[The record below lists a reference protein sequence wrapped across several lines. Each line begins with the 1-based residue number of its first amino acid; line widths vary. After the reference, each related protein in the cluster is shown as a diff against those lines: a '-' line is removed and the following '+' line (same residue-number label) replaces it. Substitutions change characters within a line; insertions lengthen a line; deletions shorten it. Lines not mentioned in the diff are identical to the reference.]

1 MQATFHFISLAAT
14 LCATCAVSAAQPEF
28 PTRPIRLI
36 VPFAAGG
43 SVDISS
49 RILAVPLTQILGQQ
63 IVVDNRTG
71 AGGSIGGNMVA
82 KAAPDGYTLFAGSS
96 GSLTANRAVYS
107 NLPYDSLRD
116 FAPISMINITP
127 MVVVAHPSLPVSS
140 IKDLVEL
147 ARAQPGKIVMASA
160 GVGTSNH
167 LALELF
173 QAMSGVQFLH
183 VPYKGA
189 GSVYADLL
197 GGQVQTTIDQLA
209 SSVPYIQSGKLKALG
224 VATLNRSTVLPNI
237 PTVDESGL
245 KGYEAAS
252 FTGVL
257 APTGTPQVILDRL
270 YAAIVK
276 AAQMPSVT
284 ERFKELAA
292 DPKTTTPREFTQF
305 MRNDIAK
312 WQKVAQMA
320 NIKLD

>member
-1 MQATFHFISLAAT
+1 MRALFYAASLAAVAC
-14 LCATCAVSAAQPEF
+14 LAQAAQTDF

-63 IVVDNRTG
+63 VIVDNRAG
-71 AGGSIGGNMVA
+71 AGGTIGGSMVA
-82 KAAPDGYTLFAGSS
+82 KATPDGYTLFAGSS

-107 NLPYDSLRD
+107 NLPFDSLRD
-116 FAPISMINITP
+116 FVPISMINVTP
-127 MVVVAHPSLPVSS
+127 MVVITHPSLPVNTLKEF
-140 IKDLVEL
+140 IEL
-147 ARAQPGKIVMASA
+147 ARAQPGKVIMASA
-160 GVGTSNH
+160 GIGTSNH

-173 QAMSGVQFLH
+173 QSMAGVKFLH

-189 GSVYADLL
+189 GSVYADLV
-197 GGQVQTTIDQLA
+197 GGQVQCMVDQLA
-209 SSVPYIQSGKLKALG
+209 GSIGYIQSGKLKALA
-224 VATLNRSTVLPNI
+224 VATLNRSGVLPNV
-237 PTVDESGL
+237 PTADEAGV

-257 APTGTPQVILDRL
+257 APTGTPQATLDRL
-270 YAAIVK
+270 YAAVVL
-276 AAQMPSVT
+276 AARTPAVT
-284 ERFKELAA
+284 ERFRELAA
-292 DPKTTTPREFTQF
+292 DPKTTTPAEFTQY

>member
-1 MQATFHFISLAAT
+1 MKKMRALFHAVSLAAVAC
-14 LCATCAVSAAQPEF
+14 LAQAAQTDF

-63 IVVDNRTG
+63 VIVDNRAG
-71 AGGSIGGNMVA
+71 AGGTIGGSMVA
-82 KAAPDGYTLFAGSS
+82 KATPDGYTLFAGSS

-107 NLPYDSLRD
+107 NLPFDSLRD
-116 FAPISMINITP
+116 FVPISMINVTP
-127 MVVVAHPSLPVSS
+127 MVVITHPSLPVNTLKEF
-140 IKDLVEL
+140 IEL
-147 ARAQPGKIVMASA
+147 ARAQPGKVIMASA
-160 GVGTSNH
+160 GIGTSNH

-173 QAMSGVQFLH
+173 QSMAGVKFLH

-189 GSVYADLL
+189 GSVYADLV
-197 GGQVQTTIDQLA
+197 GGQVQCMVDQLA
-209 SSVPYIQSGKLKALG
+209 GSIGYIQSGKLKALA
-224 VATLNRSTVLPNI
+224 VATLNRSGVLPNV
-237 PTVDESGL
+237 PTADEAGV

-257 APTGTPQVILDRL
+257 APTGTPQATLDRL
-270 YAAIVK
+270 YAAVVL
-276 AAQMPSVT
+276 AARMPAVT

-292 DPKTTTPREFTQF
+292 DPKTTTPAEFTQY

>member
-1 MQATFHFISLAAT
+1 MQKLLYAASWAILSCMATSAQAAD
-14 LCATCAVSAAQPEF
+14 F

-63 IVVDNRTG
+63 IVVDNRAG
-71 AGGSIGGNMVA
+71 AGAAIGGSMAA

-96 GSLTANRAVYS
+96 GSLTANRAVYA
-107 NLPYDSLRD
+107 NLPYDSMRD
-116 FAPISMINITP
+116 FVPISMINITP
-127 MVVVAHPSLPVSS
+127 MVVVTHPSFPASS
-140 IKDLVEL
+140 LKELIDL
-147 ARAQPGKIVMASA
+147 ARQQPGKVIMASA
-160 GVGTSNH
+160 GVGSSNH

-173 QAMSGVQFLH
+173 QSMAGVKFLH

-189 GSVYADLL
+189 GAVYADLL
-197 GGQVQTTIDQLA
+197 GGQVPTFIDQLA
-209 SSVPYIQSGKLKALG
+209 GSVGFIQSGKLKPLA
-224 VATLNRSTVLPNI
+224 VATLTRSSILPNV
-237 PTVDESGL
+237 PTADESGL

-257 APTGTPQVILDRL
+257 APTGTPKATLDRL
-270 YAAIVK
+270 YAAVVQ
-276 AAQMPSVT
+276 AARTPLVT
-284 ERFKELAA
+284 ERFRELAA
-292 DPKTTTPREFTQF
+292 DPKTTTPEEFTQF
-305 MRNDIAK
+305 MRADIAK